1 MMSLGVVG
9 ISIDMGS
16 SEFSGTDFLG
26 EQQV

>member
-16 SEFSGTDFLG
+16 SEFASADFLG